1 MSVWADRRN
10 RLRRSGEWG
19 GYVEAAGK
27 KDADKAVRKT
37 VTKKKRPR
45 AFAKARGRA

>member
-1 MSVWADRRN
+1 MSVWAARRN
-10 RLRRSGEWG
+10 RLRLRGEWG
-19 GYVEAAGK
+19 VYVEAAGK

-45 AFAKARGRA
+45 AFAKARARG